1 VRRIFIFGKSSKSLE
16 RGPIHPSIHGH
27 GLLDAEYY
35 YSAAKEFDTDGRDSS
50 IIWNKS
56 LNWIWMI
63 LKIKLF
69 YVRLVIENELVNDVF
84 CVTS

>member
-1 VRRIFIFGKSSKSLE
+1 LALKVRRISIFGKSSKSLE
-16 RGPIHPSIHGH
+16 RGSIHPSIHG
-27 GLLDAEYY
+27 LVDAEYY

-63 LKIKLF
+63 VKIKLF

-84 CVTS
+84 V